1 MKLIKACLL
10 AFTVFAILDVTEA
23 QEESNPTYRC
33 EPGAR
38 YSRNDCYQMAFV
50 YNEFEKAA
58 VPWLE
63 ENLKVAWDWF
73 NVNVWK
79 YVTDF
84 MKTDSANL
92 ILPISLATFACI
104 NIIVV
109 YFTSSGLNSLAIA
122 FALVKTIITDQ
133 DFGTFTL
140 YDILDWGIENF
151 AVTRS

>member
-1 MKLIKACLL
+1 MKWLQLLFCTLLISL
-10 AFTVFAILDVTEA
+10 VSS
-23 QEESNPTYRC
+23 QEESAETPRYRC

-38 YSRNDCYQMAFV
+38 FSRMECYQMAFL
-50 YNEFEKAA
+50 YNEFDKAA

-84 MKTDSANL
+84 LKTDSANL

-122 FALVKTIITDQ
+122 AALLKTILTDT
-133 DFGTFTL
+133 DFGAFTM
-140 YDILDWGIENF
+140 YDILDWCIENF
-151 AVTRS
+151 AVTRT